1 MTVATEPAPWI
12 AEDPDLKGEARLEAV
27 TLPSGYTLD
36 DCCQIATNH
45 LWRTTGRRFTTYTRT
60 FRPSRSGGGCGCML
74 AWGSASNWWSFGSN
88 WWNGGASCGCSAVQG
103 VEMPDLVASIDN
115 VTVEGVVLPSSAY
128 QLLNDRLLVRTDGLA
143 FPCCQ
148 RVDSAAGSPGTWS
161 IMFTGG
167 SPPPVDG
174 KIAAREL
181 AIEIARHLNNSA
193 NKTRLSARVATV
205 SRQGVTFNVRTVE
218 KGLTGIP
225 LVDLFIESVQNE
237 HVPFSVMN
245 VDTVGFVT

>member
-1 MTVATEPAPWI
+1 MTLTTEPAPWL
-12 AEDPDLKGEARLEAV
+12 AANPDLTGEARLEGV

-36 DCCQIATNH
+36 DCCAIATNY
-45 LWRTTGRRFTTYTRT
+45 LWRVTGRRFNTYTRT
-60 FRPSRSGGGCGCML
+60 FRPRNTSGGCGCSPMWWSMSGL
-74 AWGSASNWWSFGSN
+74 WSMGANWW
-88 WWNGGASCGCSAVQG
+88 GGGVSCGCGAAQG
-103 VEMPDLVASIDN
+103 VELPDVVASISN

-128 QLLNDRLLVRTDGLA
+128 QLVNDRLLVRTDGLA

-148 RVDSAAGSPGTWS
+148 RLDVPAGSPGTWS
-161 IMFTGG
+161 VTYVGG
-167 SPPPVDG
+167 SPPPADG

-181 AIEIARHLNNSA
+181 AIEIARHLNNAAGKS
-193 NKTRLSARVATV
+193 RLSARVATV

-245 VDTVGFVT
+245 VGTVGFVL

>member
-1 MTVATEPAPWI
+1 MTVTTEPAPWVT
-12 AEDPDLKGEARLEAV
+12 EDPDLLGETRLEGV

-45 LWRTTGRRFTTYTRT
+45 LWRVTGRRFTTYTRT
-60 FRPSRSGGGCGCML
+60 FRPTRAGSCGCEMG
-74 AWGSASNWWSFGSN
+74 WGSVASWWSYGTN
-88 WWNGGASCGCSAVQG
+88 WWNGGVSCGCAAVQG
-103 VEMPDLVASIDN
+103 VELPDLVESIIG
-115 VTVEGVVLPSSAY
+115 VTVEGVPLSPSAY
-128 QLLNDRLLVRTDGLA
+128 QLLNDRLLVRTDGLS

-148 RVDSAAGSPGTWS
+148 RVDVAAGSPGTWS
-161 IMFTGG
+161 IDFTGG
-167 SPPPVDG
+167 SPPPADG

-193 NKTRLSARVATV
+193 TKTRLGARVATV
-205 SRQGVTFNVRTVE
+205 SRQGVTFNVRTVD